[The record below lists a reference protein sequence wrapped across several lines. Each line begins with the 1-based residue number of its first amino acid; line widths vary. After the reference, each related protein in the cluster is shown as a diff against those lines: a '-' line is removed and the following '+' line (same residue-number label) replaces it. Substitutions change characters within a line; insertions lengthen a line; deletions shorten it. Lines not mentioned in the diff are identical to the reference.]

1 MEYKMTQENE
11 AEVMVAD
18 GQADSAETKPE
29 RKKNKE
35 PKIDKDGRIDSRLP
49 LDADLFFDI
58 KDIARIRRLS
68 KIALISQY
76 VVEGYSNDLAKHKQL
91 LQSKSFTPKYVNATN
106 AISSITSGNLKS
118 ALPEEISE
126 ASDDEEFSGGT
137 TSGSDD

>member
-11 AEVMVAD
+11 AEVTVAD
-18 GQADSAETKPE
+18 VQAESPETKPE
-29 RKKNKE
+29 KKKNKE

-68 KIALISQY
+68 KIALITQY
-76 VVEGYSNDLAKHKQL
+76 VVEGYSNDLAEHKQL
-91 LQSKSFTPKYVNATN
+91 LQSKKFTPRHVKAAN
-106 AISSITSGNLKS
+106 AIKSISSGNSSS